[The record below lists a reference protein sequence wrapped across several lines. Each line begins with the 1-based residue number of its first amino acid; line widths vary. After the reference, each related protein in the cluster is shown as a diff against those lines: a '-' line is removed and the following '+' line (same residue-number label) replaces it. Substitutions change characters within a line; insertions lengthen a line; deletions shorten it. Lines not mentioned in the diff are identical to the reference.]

1 MWIVHKCNQNNG
13 YWYMQNPQEI
23 GTGELAA
30 IGTSDSAEQYI
41 CCLKISE
48 Y

>member
-1 MWIVHKCNQNNG
+1 
-13 YWYMQNPQEI
+13 MQNPQEI

-30 IGTSDSAEQYI
+30 IGTFDSAEQ
-41 CCLKISE
+41 CVGCLKISE